1 MNMVVSYW
9 SANLAALAAYAVAA
23 AAHLIGMRGAA
34 TGTALPGRPRWPRPR
49 AQAAR
54 AVAYQAGLLLALLA
68 VVSPMGYWSYRFI
81 WVRNLQDVVLAI
93 AAPALIVL
101 GAPWRPVREG
111 LGLGGRLN
119 RPDQRTAGAVGGE
132 EPATDQPAGDEPAG
146 GEPAGNEAAVGEA
159 PGRTWPP
166 GWQAVPI
173 LVTVVF
179 CAIWWLWHLPAPFDA
194 ALRSSALYAVE
205 VVSYLTAGILLWL
218 QLIESP
224 PLRPQLAPLRRVV
237 LVLAVATS
245 GTVLGL
251 IRVYSAGLVYPAY
264 LGFRHHVLSVVADQQ
279 VGGAVLWVIPLVPL
293 SVLAV
298 ALAIGWLQDEESEAT
313 AAGIDRLLRQNSA
326 WPSGPGLR

>member
-1 MNMVVSYW
+1 MNVVVSYW
-9 SANLAALAAYAVAA
+9 SANVAALAAYAVAA
-23 AAHLIGMRGAA
+23 AAHLIGMGGAA
-34 TGTALPGRPRWPRPR
+34 TGTALPGRPGRPRPR
-49 AQAAR
+49 AQVAR
-54 AVAYQAGLLLALLA
+54 AVTYQVGLLLALLA

-101 GAPWRPVREG
+101 GAPWRPLRQG

-119 RPDQRTAGAVGGE
+119 RPDQRTAGAAG
-132 EPATDQPAGDEPAG
+132 GDEPAG
-146 GEPAGNEAAVGEA
+146 DEAA
-159 PGRTWPP
+159 GRTWSP
-166 GWQAVPI
+166 GWRAVPI

-313 AAGIDRLLRQNSA
+313 AAGIDRLLGQKSA

>member
-1 MNMVVSYW
+1 MNVVVSYW
-9 SANLAALAAYAVAA
+9 SANVAALAAYAVAA

-34 TGTALPGRPRWPRPR
+34 TGTAPPGRPGRPRPR
-49 AQAAR
+49 AQAGR

-101 GAPWRPVREG
+101 GAPWRPLRQG
-111 LGLGGRLN
+111 LGLDGRLN
-119 RPDQRTAGAVGGE
+119 RPDQRTAGDEAAGDE
-132 EPATDQPAGDEPAG
+132 PAGDEPAG
-146 GEPAGNEAAVGEA
+146 GESA
-159 PGRTWPP
+159 GRTWPP
-166 GWQAVPI
+166 GWRAVPI

-194 ALRSSALYAVE
+194 ALRSSALYAIE

-251 IRVYSAGLVYPAY
+251 IRVYNAGLVYPAY

-313 AAGIDRLLRQNSA
+313 AAGIDRLLRQKSA

>member
-1 MNMVVSYW
+1 MVVSYW
-9 SANLAALAAYAVAA
+9 SANVAALAAYAVAA
-23 AAHLIGMRGAA
+23 AAHLIGMGGAA
-34 TGTALPGRPRWPRPR
+34 TGTALPGRPGRPRPR
-49 AQAAR
+49 AQVAR
-54 AVAYQAGLLLALLA
+54 SVAYQAGLLLALLA

-101 GAPWRPVREG
+101 GAPWRPLRRG

-119 RPDQRTAGAVGGE
+119 RPDQRTAGAAG
-132 EPATDQPAGDEPAG
+132 GDEPAG
-146 GEPAGNEAAVGEA
+146 DEAA
-159 PGRTWPP
+159 GRTWPP
-166 GWQAVPI
+166 GWRTVPI
-173 LVTVVF
+173 LVTVAF
-179 CAIWWLWHLPAPFDA
+179 CVIWWVWHLPAPFDA
-194 ALRSSALYAVE
+194 ALRSSAAYAVE
-205 VVSYLTAGILLWL
+205 VVSYLTVGILMCL
-218 QLIESP
+218 QLVESP

-264 LGFRHHVLSVVADQQ
+264 LGFRHHVLSVIADQQ

-298 ALAIGWLQDEESEAT
+298 ALAIRWLQDEESEAT
-313 AAGIDRLLRQNSA
+313 AAGIDRLLRQKSA

>member
-1 MNMVVSYW
+1 MNVVVSYW
-9 SANLAALAAYAVAA
+9 SANVAALAAYAVAA
-23 AAHLIGMRGAA
+23 APQLIGMGGAA
-34 TGTALPGRPRWPRPR
+34 TGTALPGRPGRPRPR
-49 AQAAR
+49 AQVAR
-54 AVAYQAGLLLALLA
+54 SVAYQAGLLLALLA

-101 GAPWRPVREG
+101 GAPWRPLRRG

-119 RPDQRTAGAVGGE
+119 WPDQRTAGAAG
-132 EPATDQPAGDEPAG
+132 GDEPAG
-146 GEPAGNEAAVGEA
+146 DEAA
-159 PGRTWPP
+159 GRTWPP
-166 GWQAVPI
+166 GWRAVPI

-264 LGFRHHVLSVVADQQ
+264 LGFRHHVLSVIADQQ

-313 AAGIDRLLRQNSA
+313 AAGIDRLLGQKSA

>member
-1 MNMVVSYW
+1 MNVVVSYW
-9 SANLAALAAYAVAA
+9 SANVAALAAYAVAA
-23 AAHLIGMRGAA
+23 AAHLIGMGGAA
-34 TGTALPGRPRWPRPR
+34 TGTALPGRPGWPRPR
-49 AQAAR
+49 AQVAR
-54 AVAYQAGLLLALLA
+54 SVAYQAGLLLALLA

-101 GAPWRPVREG
+101 GAPWRPLRRG

-119 RPDQRTAGAVGGE
+119 RPDQRTAGAAG
-132 EPATDQPAGDEPAG
+132 GDEPAG
-146 GEPAGNEAAVGEA
+146 DEAA
-159 PGRTWPP
+159 GRTWPP
-166 GWQAVPI
+166 GWRAVPI

-313 AAGIDRLLRQNSA
+313 AAGIDRLLGQKSA